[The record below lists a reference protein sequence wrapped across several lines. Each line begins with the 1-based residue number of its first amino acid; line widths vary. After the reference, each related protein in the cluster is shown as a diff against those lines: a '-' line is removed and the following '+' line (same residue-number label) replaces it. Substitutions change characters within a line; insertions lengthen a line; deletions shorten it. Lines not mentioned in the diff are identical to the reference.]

1 MKEADRLNHVY
12 KFPTQ
17 ILRNP
22 QLTSSD
28 KIVAF
33 HLFRYLN
40 KDGTATMPT
49 IKDMVEDLSLNRDT
63 VKVAKANLI
72 ANNILS
78 VEGSTYRILLAGQIP
93 YSTTD
98 FHSREVMNMMG
109 NFIKAPLGTLYAD
122 GLTSLQKICAMIFF
136 DYFFDEN
143 NGKYIRKREVKLRS
157 LHNLYKDMISYDRLK
172 KNFESIRASGWMDW
186 KEFKSFECGEVHTK
200 IMGVK
205 ISKGRL
211 AWVPLNQH
219 RIEEEKKV
227 EEEEI
232 LQNTEEKVMDCVRT
246 SYLTDEE
253 IEKCCQI
260 ISDSL
265 VRKFKTNVSK
275 WPKQEALNWVA
286 QNKKKE

>member
-1 MKEADRLNHVY
+1 MKETQRLNQVY

-40 KDGTATMPT
+40 KDGTATIPT
-49 IKDMVEDLSLNRDT
+49 IKDIAEDLSLNRDT

-72 ANNILS
+72 DNNILS
-78 VEGSTYRILLAGQIP
+78 VEGNSYRILLAGQIS
-93 YSTTD
+93 YSTND
-98 FHSREVMNMMG
+98 FHSKEVMNMMG

-122 GLTSLQKICAMIFF
+122 GLTSLQKICSMIFF
-136 DYFFDEN
+136 DYFFDGN
-143 NGKYIRKREVKLRS
+143 NGKYIRKREVKITS

-172 KNFESIRASGWMDW
+172 KALEAVKKAGWMDW
-186 KEFKSFECGEVHTK
+186 KAFKSFECGEISTE
-200 IMGVK
+200 IMGVI
-205 ISKGRL
+205 ISKGRM
-211 AWVPLNQH
+211 AYVPLNQQ
-219 RIEEEKKV
+219 RVEEEKKV
-227 EEEEI
+227 EKEEE

-246 SYLTDEE
+246 SYLTAEE

-265 VRKFKTNVSK
+265 VRKFKTNISK
-275 WPKQEALNWVA
+275 WPKTEALKWVE
-286 QNKKKE
+286 QNKRI